1 MKTPALLLVVFS
13 SIYALNGQADKQVDP
28 FEGFNR
34 KTHRFN
40 DFADRNLVKPI
51 ARAYRKVLPDPV
63 RYSIGNVYGNLADVG
78 DAVNNL
84 LQGKP
89 GAGFRDILRVSINTT
104 LGLGGLFDPASKLGL
119 EDHNE
124 DFSQTLSTWGV
135 PNGPYVVLPFL
146 GPGTVRN
153 TFARVVDRKLD
164 PLIYLYPV
172 AHRNVIFA
180 MRLLHERS
188 DLLAAESVVFGDRY
202 LFYRDAYLQRREFLE
217 KDGEVEDPFDDDF

>member
-1 MKTPALLLVVFS
+1 MGSRDGDEVKMKTPTLLLVVFS

-51 ARAYRKVLPDPV
+51 ARAYRKVLPDRV

-89 GAGFRDILRVSINTT
+89 GADS
-104 LGLGGLFDPASKLGL
+104 
-119 EDHNE
+119 
-124 DFSQTLSTWGV
+124 
-135 PNGPYVVLPFL
+135 
-146 GPGTVRN
+146 RN
-153 TFARVVDRKLD
+153 C
-164 PLIYLYPV
+164 
-172 AHRNVIFA
+172 
-180 MRLLHERS
+180 
-188 DLLAAESVVFGDRY
+188 
-202 LFYRDAYLQRREFLE
+202 
-217 KDGEVEDPFDDDF
+217 